1 MDNELTGDVMDV
13 NMGAD
18 NANAALD
25 CEEPEEQQDISGLS
39 DPMLMQHF
47 GSAMPNKAQL
57 SQREVCKVPG
67 STKS

>member
-25 CEEPEEQQDISGLS
+25 CEEPEEQQDISSLS
-39 DPMLMQHF
+39 DPVLMQRF
-47 GSAMPNKAQL
+47 RSAMPNEA
-57 SQREVCKVPG
+57 
-67 STKS
+67 